1 MRSESQLSSTW
12 REIFVGNRER
22 IIEAALELFNEHG
35 SRSMTTNHIAA
46 HLSISPG
53 NLYYHFRNKEEII
66 RAIFDRISDVV
77 RTTIVMPRDGEVSA
91 AQLGS
96 YHLVGIESL
105 WNFRFLF
112 RDLSELLARDP
123 ELASGYREL
132 QQWLIAEF
140 MALFERMIAQ
150 GDMRRPQERDALHRV
165 AVNVFI
171 LWTSWVNFLTTS
183 KPDPDVHPRDMLEG
197 ALQGF
202 SSLEPYLEPRFAAD
216 VRAVL
221 QSRVGK

>member
-1 MRSESQLSSTW
+1 LDVNPLPAGGSA
-12 REIFVGNRER
+12 FVSNRER

-66 RAIFDRISDVV
+66 RAIFERISDVI
-77 RTTIVMPRDGEVSA
+77 RTTIVIPRDRDITA
-91 AQLGS
+91 AELGS
-96 YHLVGIESL
+96 YHLAGIETL

-123 ELASGYREL
+123 MLAAGYREL
-132 QQWLIAEF
+132 QQWLTAEF
-140 MALFERMIAQ
+140 IGLLERLIAQ
-150 GDMRRPQERDALHRV
+150 GDMHRPDRRGALSRV
-165 AVNVFI
+165 AVNIFI

-183 KPDPDVHPRDMLEG
+183 KPEAEFHQGDMLEG
-197 ALQGF
+197 ALQCF
-202 SSLEPYLEPRFAAD
+202 LAFEPYLERRFARE
-216 VRAVL
+216 VQAVL
-221 QSRVGK
+221 RNHAAK

>member
-1 MRSESQLSSTW
+1 M
-12 REIFVGNRER
+12 GNRDR

-77 RTTIVMPRDGEVSA
+77 RTTIAIPQDRDITA
-91 AQLGS
+91 AELGS
-96 YHLVGIESL
+96 YHLVGIATL

-112 RDLSELLARDP
+112 RDLSELLARDT
-123 ELASGYREL
+123 ELATGYREL
-132 QQWLIAEF
+132 QQWLLAEF
-140 MALFERMIAQ
+140 MGLLERMIAQ
-150 GDMRRPQERDALHRV
+150 GDMRRPDQKGALSRV
-165 AVNVFI
+165 ATNTFI
-171 LWTSWVNFLTTS
+171 LWTSWINFLTTS
-183 KPDPDVHPRDMLEG
+183 KPEPDVHPGDMLEG
-197 ALQGF
+197 ALQSF
-202 SSLEPYLEPRFAAD
+202 LAFEPYLEPRFAAQ

-221 QSRVGK
+221 KGHAGE

>member
-1 MRSESQLSSTW
+1 M
-12 REIFVGNRER
+12 GNRER

-66 RAIFDRISDVV
+66 RAIFDRVSDVV
-77 RTTIVMPRDGEVSA
+77 RTTIAIPQDRDITA
-91 AQLGS
+91 AELGS
-96 YHLVGIESL
+96 YHLVGIATL

-123 ELASGYREL
+123 ELAAGYREL
-132 QQWLIAEF
+132 QQWLLAEF
-140 MALFERMIAQ
+140 MGLLERMIAQ
-150 GDMRRPQERDALHRV
+150 GDMRRPDQEGALSRV
-165 AVNVFI
+165 ATNTFI
-171 LWTSWVNFLTTS
+171 LWTSWINFLTTS
-183 KPDPDVHPRDMLEG
+183 KPEPEVHPSDMLEG
-197 ALQGF
+197 ALQSF
-202 SSLEPYLEPRFAAD
+202 LAFEPYLEPRFAAQ

-221 QSRVGK
+221 QGHASK

>member
-1 MRSESQLSSTW
+1 
-12 REIFVGNRER
+12 VGNRER

-77 RTTIVMPRDGEVSA
+77 RTTIAIPQDRDITA
-91 AQLGS
+91 AELGS
-96 YHLVGIESL
+96 YHLVGIATL

-112 RDLSELLARDP
+112 RDLNELLARDP
-123 ELASGYREL
+123 ALAAGYREL
-132 QQWLIAEF
+132 QQWLLAEF
-140 MALFERMIAQ
+140 MGLLERMIAQ
-150 GDMRRPQERDALHRV
+150 GDMRRPDQKGGLSRV
-165 AVNVFI
+165 ATNTFI
-171 LWTSWVNFLTTS
+171 LWTSWINFLTTS
-183 KPDPDVHPRDMLEG
+183 KPEPEVHPSDMLEG
-197 ALQGF
+197 ALQSF
-202 SSLEPYLEPRFAAD
+202 LAFEPYLEPRFAAK

-221 QSRVGK
+221 QGHTGR

>member
-1 MRSESQLSSTW
+1 
-12 REIFVGNRER
+12 VGNRER

-77 RTTIVMPRDGEVSA
+77 RTTIAIPQDRDITA
-91 AQLGS
+91 AELGS
-96 YHLVGIESL
+96 YHLVGIATL

-112 RDLSELLARDP
+112 RDLSELLARDT

-132 QQWLIAEF
+132 QQWLLTEF
-140 MALFERMIAQ
+140 IGLLERMIAQ
-150 GDMRRPQERDALHRV
+150 GDMRRPDQRGALSRV
-165 AVNVFI
+165 ATNTFI
-171 LWTSWVNFLTTS
+171 LWTSWINFLTTS
-183 KPDPDVHPRDMLEG
+183 KPEPEVHPSDMLEG
-197 ALQGF
+197 ALQSF
-202 SSLEPYLEPRFAAD
+202 LTLEPYLEPRFAAQ

-221 QSRVGK
+221 RSHAGN

>member
-1 MRSESQLSSTW
+1 
-12 REIFVGNRER
+12 VGNRER

-77 RTTIVMPRDGEVSA
+77 RTTIAIPQDRDITA
-91 AQLGS
+91 AELGS
-96 YHLVGIESL
+96 YHLVGIATL

-123 ELASGYREL
+123 ELAAGYREL
-132 QQWLIAEF
+132 QQWLLAEF
-140 MALFERMIAQ
+140 MGLLERMIAQ
-150 GDMRRPQERDALHRV
+150 GDMRRPDQKGALSRV
-165 AVNVFI
+165 ATNTFI
-171 LWTSWVNFLTTS
+171 LWTSWINFLTTS
-183 KPDPDVHPRDMLEG
+183 KPEPEVHPSDMLEG
-197 ALQGF
+197 ALQSF
-202 SSLEPYLEPRFAAD
+202 LAFEPYLEPRFAAQ

-221 QSRVGK
+221 QGHAGKQGTARSVSE